1 MPSVKIPKKAILN
14 DMTPFVDVAFLILAF
29 FIMATKFK
37 PSEAVEI
44 TTPHSVSSKELMQ
57 QDGIQVSIDKDGRVY
72 FAMQVEKKED
82 KSLIYEVIKNL
93 NDVRTLGLTED
104 EMRSFVDDPNVAV
117 PFSKLKA
124 FLQVPLDQRAAVVKD
139 GIPVKDSLTNEL
151 FYWVRDANSAFAG
164 RKINY
169 LIKGDNAAKF
179 PNFKNVLSAFKRNEL
194 FKFQLITTPEDV
206 PFGTDLYKVRNAPA
220 KKEG

>member
-57 QDGIQVSIDKDGRVY
+57 QDGILVAIDKEGKVY
-72 FAMQVEKKED
+72 FTMQVEKKED
-82 KSLIYEVIKNL
+82 KSLIYQVIKNI
-93 NDVRTLGLTED
+93 NEVRKLSLTEE
-104 EMRSFVDDPNVAV
+104 EMKSFVEDPSVAV

-124 FLQVPLDQRAAVVKD
+124 YLQVPLDQRSAIVKD
-139 GIPVKDSLTNEL
+139 GIPIKDSLSNEL
-151 FYWVRDANSAFAG
+151 YYWVRDAHSAFTG

-194 FKFQLITTPEDV
+194 FKFQLITSPEDV
-206 PFGTDLYKVRNAPA
+206 PAGTDLYKVRNAPA
-220 KKEG
+220 KQAG

>member
-44 TTPHSVSSKELMQ
+44 TTPNSVSSKELMQ
-57 QDGIQVSIDKDGRVY
+57 RDGILVAIDKEGKVY
-72 FAMQVEKKED
+72 FTMQVEKKED
-82 KSLIYEVIKNL
+82 KSLIYQVIKNI
-93 NDVRTLGLTED
+93 NEVRKLSLTEE
-104 EMRSFVDDPNVAV
+104 EMKSFVEDPSVAV
-117 PFSKLKA
+117 PFSQLKA
-124 FLQVPLDQRAAVVKD
+124 YLQVPLDQRAAVVKE
-139 GIPVKDSLTNEL
+139 GIPIKDSLSNEL
-151 FYWVRDANSAFAG
+151 YYWVRDAHSAFTG

-194 FKFQLITTPEDV
+194 FKFQLITSPEDV
-206 PFGTDLYKVRNAPA
+206 PAGTDLYKERNTP
-220 KKEG
+220 KKQAG